1 MCVPYLTEAA
11 PAGGGGGRPESQEGQ
26 GEKEGQERQ
35 EGGKEEAENG
45 LVISCSGELN
55 QTPVLKK

>member
-1 MCVPYLTEAA
+1 MALHMRNRIMCMVKVLADPSHG
-11 PAGGGGGRPESQEGQ
+11 PAF
-26 GEKEGQERQ
+26 KEGQEGQ